1 MTVDRFEG
9 QLPEILVELALP
21 RTPDYIDDLLSQTAR
36 TRQRPGWTFP
46 ERWLPMDIAVNVPP
60 GTRQMVWRG
69 LGILVLIG
77 VLLAIAIVAA
87 GSRQHRVP
95 APFGPAANGSL
106 IYDRDGDIYVADR
119 DVSHERLLI
128 GGETTDSAATWS
140 RDGSR
145 IFFARQLADGIAV
158 MTADLNGQDVH
169 QVSGSLLIGHESHD
183 LSPTSTELAVIDK
196 VSGRR
201 TLRILSLTGDGGA
214 RGLDLGALE
223 PTKFLAWRPGASNE
237 IIFGG
242 HPGGEPTLLGLYAIR
257 SDGTGLRQLVLQHDE
272 SIEGAPVPTQYS
284 FQGLSMTADGSR
296 AAYWNWETTV
306 QPGHSCFIH
315 LLDLTSGV
323 DRRMSFDPSANCE
336 LGPLFTPDGTSIV
349 GERGTL
355 EATSQLFVAP
365 VDGVG
370 PGLPVGPT
378 YNYRLRMGFTLS
390 PDGLKVIWV
399 PTATLAP
406 NAGGRVITLA
416 TGAVEDSDVQFL
428 DVPSWQRLALP
439 DQPRSERAPAAG
451 EALIRLATDAVGIH

>member
-9 QLPEILVELALP
+9 QLPAILAELALP
-21 RTPDYIDDLLSQTAR
+21 RTPDYIDDILSQTAR

-46 ERWLPMDIAVNVPP
+46 ERWFPMDLAVNFPAGGRRVP
-60 GTRQMVWRG
+60 WRA
-69 LGILVLIG
+69 LGILVVIG

-87 GSRQHRVP
+87 GSRQHLVP

-128 GGETTDSAATWS
+128 GGEPTDSAATWS

-145 IFFARQLADGIAV
+145 IFFARQVAGSTAV

-169 QVSGSLLIGHESHD
+169 QVSGSLLTGHESHD
-183 LSPTSTELAVIDK
+183 LSPSSTELAVIDK

-201 TLRILSLTGDGGA
+201 TLRILSLAGDGGV
-214 RGLDLGALE
+214 RTLDLGTLE
-223 PTKFLAWRPGASNE
+223 PTKFVAWRPGPSNE

-242 HPGGEPTLLGLYAIR
+242 HPGGQQPELGLYAIR
-257 SDGTGLRQLVLQHDE
+257 SDGTGLRPLIVQHDE
-272 SIEGAPVPTQYS
+272 SIEGAPNPTQYS
-284 FQGLSMTADGSR
+284 FQGLSMTADGGR

-306 QPGHSCFIH
+306 IPNHSCFVH

-323 DRRMSFDPSANCE
+323 DRRLTFDPSANCE
-336 LGPLFTPDGTSIV
+336 LGPLLTPDGKSIV
-349 GERGTL
+349 AERGTL

-365 VDGVG
+365 VDGPG
-370 PGLPVGPT
+370 PGVPVGPS
-378 YNYRLRMGFTLS
+378 YNYRSRLGFALS
-390 PDGLKVIWV
+390 PDGTKVIWV
-399 PTATLAP
+399 PTPTLEP

-416 TGAVEDSDVQFL
+416 TGAVENIDVQFL
-428 DVPSWQRLALP
+428 DVPSWQRLAP
-439 DQPRSERAPAAG
+439 
-451 EALIRLATDAVGIH
+451 

>member
-9 QLPEILVELALP
+9 QLPDILIELALP
-21 RTPDYIDDLLSQTAR
+21 RTPDYIDDILGQTAR

-46 ERWLPMDIAVNVPP
+46 ERWLPMDIAADVPT
-60 GTRQMVWRG
+60 GARQTVWRS
-69 LGILVLIG
+69 LG
-77 VLLAIAIVAA
+77 VLLLIALLLALAIAAV

-106 IYDRDGDIYVADR
+106 VYDRDGDIYVADR

-128 GGETTDSAATWS
+128 GGDTQDSAATWS

-158 MTADLNGQDVH
+158 MTADLNGQEVR
-169 QVSGSLLIGHESHD
+169 QVSPSLLIDHESHD
-183 LSPTSTELAVIDK
+183 LSPTSAELAVIDK

-201 TLRILSLTGDGGA
+201 TLRILSLAGDG
-214 RGLDLGALE
+214 RVRTLDLGTLE
-223 PTKFLAWRPGASNE
+223 PTKFVAWRPGVSDE

-242 HPGGEPTLLGLYAIR
+242 HPGGQQTDLGLYAIR

-272 SIEGAPVPTQYS
+272 SIVGAQNPTQIS
-284 FQGLSMTADGSR
+284 FQGLSMTVDGSR
-296 AAYWNWETTV
+296 ATYWNWETTV

-315 LLDLTSGV
+315 LLDLASGV
-323 DRRMSFDPSANCE
+323 DRRLTFDPSANCE
-336 LGPLFTPDGTSIV
+336 LGPLFTLDGKSIV
-349 GERGTL
+349 AERGTL

-365 VDGVG
+365 VDGAGSGVA
-370 PGLPVGPT
+370 VGPT
-378 YNYRLRMGFTLS
+378 YNYRSRMGFALS
-390 PDGLKVIWV
+390 PDGTKVIWV
-399 PTATLAP
+399 PTPTLGP

-428 DVPSWQRLALP
+428 DVPSWQRLAP
-439 DQPRSERAPAAG
+439 
-451 EALIRLATDAVGIH
+451 

>member
-21 RTPDYIDDLLSQTAR
+21 RTPDYIDDILSLTAR

-46 ERWLPMDIAVNVPP
+46 ERWLPMDIAVNVPAGGRRVP
-60 GTRQMVWRG
+60 WRA
-69 LGILVLIG
+69 LGVSVLIA
-77 VLLAIAIVAA
+77 LLLALAIAAV

-106 IYDRDGDIYVADR
+106 VYDRDGDIYVADR

-145 IFFARQLADGIAV
+145 IFFARQVADGTAV
-158 MTADLNGQDVH
+158 MTADLNGQEIR
-169 QVSGSLLIGHESHD
+169 QASGSLLTGHESHD
-183 LSPTSTELAVIDK
+183 LSPSSAELAVIDK

-201 TLRILSLTGDGGA
+201 TLRILNLAGGGSV
-214 RGLDLGALE
+214 RTLDLGTLE
-223 PTKFLAWRPGASNE
+223 PTKFVAWRPGASDE

-242 HPGGEPTLLGLYAIR
+242 HPGSEQTDLGLYAIR

-272 SIEGAPVPTQYS
+272 SIDGAPTPTQLS

-315 LLDLTSGV
+315 LLDLASGV
-323 DRRMSFDPSANCE
+323 DRRMTFDPSAECE
-336 LGPLFTPDGTSIV
+336 LGPLFTPNGKTIV
-349 GERGTL
+349 AERGNL
-355 EATSQLFVAP
+355 DSTSQLFVTP
-365 VDGVG
+365 VDAAG
-370 PGLPVGPT
+370 PGVPVGPT
-378 YNYRLRMGFTLS
+378 YNYRSRLGFALS
-390 PDGLKVIWV
+390 PDGSKVIWV
-399 PTATLAP
+399 PTPTLTP
-406 NAGGRVITLA
+406 NTDGRVITLA
-416 TGAVEDSDVQFL
+416 TGAVEDTDVQFL
-428 DVPSWQRLALP
+428 DVPSWQRLAP
-439 DQPRSERAPAAG
+439 
-451 EALIRLATDAVGIH
+451 